1 MKVRC
6 AVETDMQTSL
16 VIKNSSCRLVAV
28 KNNWIVL
35 WMIRQLSLR
44 SPRILL
50 KLRRENPIS
59 GVPVA
64 EAKNSP
70 FAMDLIRERHSRL

>member
-6 AVETDMQTSL
+6 AIETDMQTSL

-28 KNNWIVL
+28 KNNWRVL
-35 WMIRQLSLR
+35 WMIRQLFLR
-44 SPRILL
+44 SPLISL
-50 KLRRENPIS
+50 KLRLENPIS

-70 FAMDLIRERHSRL
+70 FAMDLIRERHSHL